1 MTSRMDEAQL
11 IAEFRKNRS
20 EDAFASLVRR
30 HVDIVYATAL
40 RQVGDSGLAEEITQD
55 VFLVLA
61 RKAGSLGRYQTIAGW
76 LYQTTLNRVRQRLRS
91 ELRRQRREGIA
102 AELHANAASG
112 QSIWE
117 PLVPLLDE
125 GLGAMDERD
134 RLALL
139 LHCLEGRGFREVGEA
154 LGLGE
159 DAARKRVN
167 RALERLTDFFRQHG
181 FAVPTITAG
190 TALFVGVS
198 APASLVGSI
207 VSSGL
212 AAIPTAAT
220 LGMLMTPTILKA
232 GLATAL
238 IAAVAA
244 PMLLQQATIRRQD
257 IELASLRNAVTEVDR
272 LRQENARLMA
282 ARVDPDEW
290 SRLQAG
296 NRELMR
302 LRAEVARLRTAPGPD
317 EQGVGAGLADIPE
330 EPAESVTNAPPP
342 VFRAELR
349 ASVPVGGTLVTGG
362 WMTAPGQRSL
372 VLMTP
377 QLMVTGAD
385 DRQVLVESTFV
396 EALEDVLSGMGLG
409 VLFAETE
416 TVTHGYVLAPAEAQ
430 EIARLL
436 NETEGVNLLSAP
448 RVTLVDGRQ
457 ARISDLGPDR
467 GVRGGRIGVS
477 VNLIPHI
484 SPDGQTVDLTVLAEM
499 GERNIEPPAVDNLVR
514 P

>member
-1 MTSRMDEAQL
+1 MDEAQW

-30 HVDIVYATAL
+30 HVDFVYATAL
-40 RQVGDSGLAEEITQD
+40 RQVGDCGLAEEITQD

-91 ELRRQRREGIA
+91 ELRRQRRESIA
-102 AELHANAASG
+102 AELHANAGAG

-125 GLGAMDERD
+125 GLGAIDERD

-159 DAARKRVN
+159 DAARKRVH
-167 RALERLTDFFRQHG
+167 RALERLTDFFRRHG

-220 LGMLMTPTILKA
+220 LGVLMTPTMFKA
-232 GLATAL
+232 GLATL
-238 IAAVAA
+238 LVAAVAT
-244 PMLLQQATIRRQD
+244 PILLQQATIRRQD
-257 IELASLRNAVTEVDR
+257 AELGR
-272 LRQENARLMA
+272 LRDASAELERLREENARLA
-282 ARVDPDEW
+282 TAQVDTNELN
-290 SRLQAG
+290 RLRAG
-296 NRELMR
+296 NRELMQ
-302 LRAEVARLRTAPGPD
+302 LRAEVARLRTAPRSD
-317 EQGVGAGLADIPE
+317 EVGVEAGLLDTPE
-330 EPAESVTNAPPP
+330 GPSESVTNAPPP
-342 VFRAELR
+342 VFRAQLQ
-349 ASVPVGGTLVTGG
+349 APVPVGGTLVTGG
-362 WMTAPGQRSL
+362 WMTAPGRRSL

-377 QLMVTGAD
+377 QLMGEGAA

-396 EALEDVLSGMGLG
+396 EAPEDVLSEVGLG

-430 EIARLL
+430 EIARRLK
-436 NETEGVNLLSAP
+436 ETEGVDLISAP

-457 ARISDLGPDR
+457 ARISDLGPNR
-467 GVRGGRIGVS
+467 GVRGRRIGVS

-499 GERNIEPPAVDNLVR
+499 GERNIEPPAVDNLA
-514 P
+514 PPPIE